1 MPIGGNPNLIA
12 LVGTVQQKSALAAY
26 NRQITKL
33 SSSGAGVNR
42 SGAVVLA
49 ATDNKDQDTATISRP
64 AITALENAQTISD
77 ESIIRSDDFPSD
89 ALGYSREQILE
100 HSQEALTAQSNQVS
114 ERLRDLYRL

>member
-1 MPIGGNPNLIA
+1 MPVGGNPNLIA

-33 SSSGAGVNR
+33 SSGVGVNK
-42 SGAVVLA
+42 SGAVALA
-49 ATDNKDQDTATISRP
+49 TTDKTNQDTATISRP